1 MSSCD
6 IASKNRGTCLIVC
19 PPKMFQSTC
28 PIFCFSELTKNV
40 LKHMSD
46 LCVSQSAP
54 KNASVILSELN
65 KSAKGEGKGRCL
77 LDMCFSG
84 LGKREKKADVCL
96 ACASQILQRRGRQM
110 AGYDGKVIFVFMK
123 G

>member
-84 LGKREKKADVCL
+84 LLVKG
-96 ACASQILQRRGRQM
+96 RRRQM
-110 AGYDGKVIFVFMK
+110 FAWHVLQIGRAHV
-123 G
+123 

>member
-1 MSSCD
+1 MSDCVST
-6 IASKNRGTCLIVC
+6 KNV
-19 PPKMFQSTC
+19 PKHMSDFLFLRC

-96 ACASQILQRRGRQM
+96 A
-110 AGYDGKVIFVFMK
+110 
-123 G
+123 